1 MRLAEART
9 DYYRRKAREEG
20 YKSRAAYK
28 LLEAVKK
35 YRLIKPGDRVL
46 DIGAAP
52 GGWLQVASEA
62 VGESGRVVGIDLD
75 EVRLNLLNVRTLMM
89 DVYDKTTLEKLRALF
104 EVPADVKPADVMLS
118 DLSPKISGAWD
129 LDHYKQVELLL
140 RSFDLG
146 DDILRKGGNAM
157 LKLFDGERFIESR
170 KEAERRYA
178 TVVVMKPK
186 ASRGASSEMYFVC
199 LGKLT

>member
-1 MRLAEART
+1 MRLSEART

-28 LLEAVKK
+28 LLEAVRK
-35 YRLIKPGDRVL
+35 YRLIKAGDRVL

-62 VGESGRVVGIDLD
+62 VGESGRVVGIDLQ
-75 EVRLNLLNVRTLMM
+75 ETRLNLPNVRTLMM
-89 DVYDKTTLEKLRALF
+89 DVYDKSTLEKVRELLGT
-104 EVPADVKPADVMLS
+104 PADVMLS

-129 LDHYKQVELLL
+129 LDHYKQVELVL
-140 RSFDLG
+140 RSLQLG
-146 DDILRKGGNAM
+146 DDILRRGGNAM
-157 LKLFDGERFIESR
+157 LKLFDGERFIEAR
-170 KEAERRYA
+170 NEAERRYK

-186 ASRGASSEMYFVC
+186 ASRGGSSEMYFVC

>member
-1 MRLAEART
+1 LRLSEAKT
-9 DYYRRKAREEG
+9 DYYRRKAREQG

-28 LLEAVKK
+28 LLEAVQK

-75 EVRLNLLNVRTLMM
+75 EIRLNLPNVRTLRM
-89 DVYDKTTLEKLRALF
+89 DVYDKATLETVRSLF
-104 EVPADVKPADVMLS
+104 DMPADVMLS

-129 LDHYKQVELLL
+129 LDHYKQTELVL

-157 LKLFDGERFIESR
+157 LKLFDGERFIEAR
-170 KEAERRYA
+170 KEAEKRYT

-186 ASRGASSEMYFVC
+186 ASRGSSSEMYFVC
-199 LGKLT
+199 LGKRT

>member
-1 MRLAEART
+1 LRLSEART

-28 LLEAVKK
+28 LLEAVRK

-62 VGESGRVVGIDLD
+62 VGESGRVVGIDLQ
-75 EVRLNLLNVRTLMM
+75 ETRLNLPNVRSLMM
-89 DVYDKTTLEKLRALF
+89 DVYDKSTLEKVRELLGT
-104 EVPADVKPADVMLS
+104 PADVMLS

-129 LDHYKQVELLL
+129 LDHYKQVELVL
-140 RSFDLG
+140 RSLQLG
-146 DDILRKGGNAM
+146 DDILRRGGNAM
-157 LKLFDGERFIESR
+157 LKLFDGERFIEAR
-170 KEAERRYA
+170 NEAERRYK

-186 ASRGASSEMYFVC
+186 ASRGGSSEMYFVC

>member
-1 MRLAEART
+1 LRLSEART

-75 EVRLNLLNVRTLMM
+75 EIRLNLSNVRTLMM
-89 DVYDKTTLEKLRALF
+89 DVYDKTTLEKVRALF
-104 EVPADVKPADVMLS
+104 DMPADVMLS

-129 LDHYKQVELLL
+129 LDHYKQIELVL

-170 KEAERRYA
+170 KEAERRYT

-186 ASRGASSEMYFVC
+186 ASRGTSSEMYFVC
-199 LGKLT
+199 LGKRT

>member
-1 MRLAEART
+1 LRLSQART

-28 LLEAVKK
+28 LLEAVRK

-62 VGESGRVVGIDLD
+62 VGESGRVVGIDL
-75 EVRLNLLNVRTLMM
+75 EEIRLNLPNVRTLMM
-89 DVYDKTTLEKLRALF
+89 DVYDRATLEKVRGLL
-104 EVPADVKPADVMLS
+104 DMPADVMLS

-140 RSFDLG
+140 RSYQLG

-157 LKLFDGERFIESR
+157 LKLFDGERFIEAR
-170 KEAERRYA
+170 KEAERRYK

-186 ASRGASSEMYFVC
+186 ASRGESSEMYFVC

>member
-1 MRLAEART
+1 LRLSEARS
-9 DYYRRKAREEG
+9 DYYRRKAKEEG
-20 YKSRAAYK
+20 YNSRAAYK

-75 EVRLNLLNVRTLMM
+75 EIRLNLSNVRTLMM
-89 DVYDKTTLEKLRALF
+89 DVYDKTTLEKVRALF
-104 EVPADVKPADVMLS
+104 DMQADVMLS

-129 LDHYKQVELLL
+129 LDHYKQIELLF

-170 KEAERRYA
+170 KEAEKRYT
-178 TVVVMKPK
+178 TVIVMKPK

-199 LGKLT
+199 LGKRT